1 MVVIITGSTGGIGR
15 CVAECAVK
23 SSEVDKVYCMYRNEQ
38 KLNQWKY
45 AGHPKVIPVWH
56 DGCDPGEYTKLL
68 QVLDDLQPD
77 RIAYIHTAFQILP
90 IKRIGTYLADEAR
103 ENISVNVL
111 DMVLLANQLLQF
123 AKDHKAQLRMIHI
136 DSGAADRPL
145 EGWGLYAAAKA
156 YANLFFRTVQLEN
169 PDVKVV
175 AYEPGVVDTPMQ
187 EEIRKTDQ
195 SICGQAEQFR
205 DYYHM
210 GMLRSPDAVAGDL
223 FERFVEGWDAKQFR
237 ERYQGC

>member
-77 RIAYIHTAFQILP
+77 RIAYIHTAFQIKAFAGRQNSFGIIIIWECCAARMQSQGICL
-90 IKRIGTYLADEAR
+90 KDLLRVGTQSSSAR
-103 ENISVNVL
+103 GIRDAEY
-111 DMVLLANQLLQF
+111 
-123 AKDHKAQLRMIHI
+123 
-136 DSGAADRPL
+136 G
-145 EGWGLYAAAKA
+145 
-156 YANLFFRTVQLEN
+156 
-169 PDVKVV
+169 
-175 AYEPGVVDTPMQ
+175 GV
-187 EEIRKTDQ
+187 
-195 SICGQAEQFR
+195 F
-205 DYYHM
+205 
-210 GMLRSPDAVAGDL
+210 
-223 FERFVEGWDAKQFR
+223 
-237 ERYQGC
+237 